1 MPNNMLLSA
10 CVRATLLKEKLT
22 SRLAKGLT
30 VMAAASPITALAGTD
45 IAGMANAAAVGSK
58 SGLKSALTIAQFVG
72 VVFVIGGLVAAKTK
86 KDNPQV
92 KVSHIVGAIAFGVML
107 IAVPELIKRSQ
118 AQIGLAPITVG

>member
-1 MPNNMLLSA
+1 MPNTMLLSA
-10 CVRATLLKEKLT
+10 CVRVTLLKEKLT

-30 VMAAASPITALAGTD
+30 VMAAASPVTAFAGVD